1 MQYLIATTFEVVHY
15 IALQTV
21 HYKPLQ
27 EVHLSRY
34 NQILGIS
41 DAEKVLDAVKDYV
54 ENGEVWVEKR
64 RAGLFGLSF
73 FFIWSEENSPLDNHV
88 LILVWLIQT
97 VLVFAEGL
105 VSHTHQRL
113 DLRISKQG
121 SSRHIVVVL
130 LALLHVHVND
140 IHTFSHRYL
149 LQCKDSKMGAEW

>member
-1 MQYLIATTFEVVHY
+1 MDLKIM
-15 IALQTV
+15 
-21 HYKPLQ
+21 
-27 EVHLSRY
+27 
-34 NQILGIS
+34 GIPN
-41 DAEKVLDAVKDYV
+41 AEEVLDAVKDYV

-73 FFIWSEENSPLDNHV
+73 FFIWSEENSTLDNHV